1 MGDQPLDGS
10 NSRKAKYVWDLNSL
24 GFCIKFFV
32 ANRRHRKWEPYSS
45 KLHVDSYNG
54 SHSWFS
60 LFLTDK
66 FSWLSQHFF
75 HFPVCFSVLF
85 NKCNKYKNLC
95 NKLYNSIKN
104 QRNFKNQNSKI
115 LWLFPDR
122 KMHFRFSIQ
131 FGNCTVGYLCPNS
144 SQELKQMCRLG
155 GAIMAPELVTRFSW
169 IRDCDNWHIN
179 PTFQSYQPFVYWHL
193 CWTRTTTITIPLV
206 FSLLHILLVVTD
218 RIKPKHLTTA
228 EFQFMNPLH
237 QFSIN

>member
-1 MGDQPLDGS
+1 M
-10 NSRKAKYVWDLNSL
+10 RT
-24 GFCIKFFV
+24 
-32 ANRRHRKWEPYSS
+32 YSS
-45 KLHVDSYNG
+45 RLHVDSYNG

-75 HFPVCFSVLF
+75 IFQYVLVSYLTNVTNTKIYVTNYTIQLRIREILKIKIQKFSDFSLTRKCTPGFPFSLGTVLLVT
-85 NKCNKYKNLC
+85 YAWSRGKN
-95 NKLYNSIKN
+95 
-104 QRNFKNQNSKI
+104 
-115 LWLFPDR
+115 
-122 KMHFRFSIQ
+122 
-131 FGNCTVGYLCPNS
+131 
-144 SQELKQMCRLG
+144 LKQMCRLG